1 MATMI
6 FIKPFEGLA
15 HDSPFCNFLR
25 MLLRK
30 TSALIQLEITAV
42 CTLYCIWS
50 ACGVGMISRAD
61 DKFAQIACSSHLP
74 ALAALAWYRDGSPC
88 ITKQR
93 LPDLSKAKDQGKP
106 NTL

>member
-6 FIKPFEGLA
+6 FIKPFEGVA
-15 HDSPFCNFLR
+15 HDSPFCNFLQ

-74 ALAALAWYRDGSPC
+74 ALATLAWDRDGSPC

>member
-1 MATMI
+1 MATI
-6 FIKPFEGLA
+6 IKPFEGLA

-30 TSALIQLEITAV
+30 TSALIQSSEITAV
-42 CTLYCIWS
+42 CTLYCIRS
-50 ACGVGMISRAD
+50 AYGVGMISRAD

-74 ALAALAWYRDGSPC
+74 ALAAVAWDRDGSPC

-106 NTL
+106 NTI